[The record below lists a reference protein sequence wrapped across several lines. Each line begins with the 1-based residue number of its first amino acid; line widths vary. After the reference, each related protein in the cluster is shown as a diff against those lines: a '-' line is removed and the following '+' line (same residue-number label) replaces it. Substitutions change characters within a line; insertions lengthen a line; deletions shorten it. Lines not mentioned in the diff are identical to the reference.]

1 MALGQGKRG
10 ALGVCGTEGKRSPGP
25 VITRL
30 VITGLVITGR
40 PCCRTALTGHL
51 GVTAPLTAASR

>member
-30 VITGLVITGR
+30 VIMRR